1 MVLFVLECLWVS
13 GTPGAYFP
21 SRPAPKGSKGD
32 TIHFRVFVSFEGV
45 LRTNCVPRT
54 SSCLFPSKVVSS
66 TVRRDI
72 YIAARARRVAE
83 SLAKSLRRAAVGYS
97 GSKKN

>member
-45 LRTNCVPRT
+45 LKTVFLERVPA
-54 SSCLFPSKVVSS
+54 F
-66 TVRRDI
+66 
-72 YIAARARRVAE
+72 
-83 SLAKSLRRAAVGYS
+83 
-97 GSKKN
+97 